1 MIFFCT
7 QITPWFLHVTDIMP
21 AMYDT
26 SFIEEFKRKGKILQS
41 MQVTEY
47 FCVVHCT
54 ENVKKI
60 QKANLK

>member
-1 MIFFCT
+1 MIFFFI

-26 SFIEEFKRKGKILQS
+26 SFIEELKRKGKILQS

-47 FCVVHCT
+47 CCAVHCT
-54 ENVKKI
+54 
-60 QKANLK
+60 